1 MRNCI
6 LVLIFT
12 LSCFAVNAQE
22 QHEWQQLYDELM
34 TEEEQEELMNEENYV
49 LLCSLSTQP
58 IDLNKATREDLEQLP
73 FLTAKQV
80 EDILAYIYQYHG
92 MRSKGELLMIESLDA
107 TRCRLLS
114 YFVTIGTDETLHFP
128 KPSTI
133 LKRGK
138 HNIVF
143 TAKVPF
149 YERKGDKNGYLG
161 YPYAHSVRYKFSYS
175 DYLQAGFVGAQDSG
189 EPFFADQNTIG
200 YDYYSFYAAVRKLGC
215 IKTAVLG
222 RYKVRFGQ
230 GLVINKSDR
239 SHVVL

>member
-1 MRNCI
+1 
-6 LVLIFT
+6 
-12 LSCFAVNAQE
+12 
-22 QHEWQQLYDELM
+22 
-34 TEEEQEELMNEENYV
+34 
-49 LLCSLSTQP
+49 
-58 IDLNKATREDLEQLP
+58 
-73 FLTAKQV
+73 
-80 EDILAYIYQYHG
+80 
-92 MRSKGELLMIESLDA
+92 MIESLDA

-128 KPSTI
+128 NLSTI
-133 LKRGK
+133 LKCGK

-200 YDYYSFYAAVRKLGC
+200 YDYYSFYAAVRKLDC
-215 IKTAVLG
+215 I
-222 RYKVRFGQ
+222 
-230 GLVINKSDR
+230 
-239 SHVVL
+239 

>member
-80 EDILAYIYQYHG
+80 EDILAYI
-92 MRSKGELLMIESLDA
+92 
-107 TRCRLLS
+107 
-114 YFVTIGTDETLHFP
+114 
-128 KPSTI
+128 
-133 LKRGK
+133 
-138 HNIVF
+138 
-143 TAKVPF
+143 
-149 YERKGDKNGYLG
+149 
-161 YPYAHSVRYKFSYS
+161 
-175 DYLQAGFVGAQDSG
+175 
-189 EPFFADQNTIG
+189 
-200 YDYYSFYAAVRKLGC
+200 
-215 IKTAVLG
+215 
-222 RYKVRFGQ
+222 
-230 GLVINKSDR
+230 
-239 SHVVL
+239 